1 MANKQVFP
9 TKGNL
14 IATKKS
20 LELATL
26 GYDLMDKKRNI
37 LIREM
42 MQQVESVK
50 MLRDKITD
58 TYAEAYLALQEANM
72 SLGLIDDIVEEIPID
87 TGIDVTYRSVM
98 GVEIPTISY
107 EKPSEKLVYGLDR
120 ANSKLDYAYRCFA
133 KVKEITVVLAEV
145 ENSVYRLANAIR
157 KSQKRANALKN
168 IVIPDFIET
177 VKFISDSLEEKEREE
192 FSRQKVI
199 KANKEKQRLLK
210 EKAARLQLSFNVHYI
225 KNPL

>member
-20 LELATL
+20 NALAHL
-26 GYDLMDKKRNI
+26 GYELMDRKRNI

-42 MQQVESVK
+42 MGLLDDVK
-50 MLRDKITD
+50 LLRDEITQ
-58 TYAEAYLALQEANM
+58 TYAEAYRALQLANM
-72 SLGLIDDIVEEIPID
+72 SLGVISAMAEAVPID
-87 TGIDVTYRSVM
+87 TGLHVSYRSVM
-98 GVEIPTISY
+98 GVEIPKLSY
-107 EKPSEKLVYGLDR
+107 DKQEIKPMYGLER
-120 ANSKLDYAYRCFA
+120 ANSKLDYAYTCFQR
-133 KVKEITVVLAEV
+133 VKEMSVVLAEV

-168 IVIPDFIET
+168 IVIPEFEHNI
-177 VKFISDSLEEKEREE
+177 KFITDALEEKEREE

-199 KANKEKQRLLK
+199 KRNKDSQMQMERK
-210 EKAARLQLSFNVHYI
+210 
-225 KNPL
+225 